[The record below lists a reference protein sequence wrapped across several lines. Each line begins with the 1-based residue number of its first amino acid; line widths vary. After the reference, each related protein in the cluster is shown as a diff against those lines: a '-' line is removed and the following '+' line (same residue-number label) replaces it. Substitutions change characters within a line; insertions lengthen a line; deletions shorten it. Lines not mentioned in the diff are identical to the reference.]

1 MNEERTIKARV
12 FGSLLG
18 GAVGDALGQPVEF
31 MRIDQIQKI
40 YGPEGVTGY
49 SNHSSGAFTD
59 DTQMTLW
66 TVEGLIRAR
75 QRQRASPDEGWDPVR
90 AVNSSYLRW
99 FLTQKSGVPPAD
111 SEIAGE
117 PLRSGWLI
125 DEPGLWARM
134 GPGNTCLSALR
145 VGGLG
150 TRHDP
155 INDSKGCGGVMRV
168 APVGLIGLGDADAY
182 QLGCGVAALTHG
194 HPAGYVAAGA
204 LALILNRLCRGDGL
218 EPAVAAALDVV
229 DGEEL
234 RGKICA
240 DVLRRAL
247 SLAESEKPSPRV
259 VERIGAGWVAEEALA
274 ISVYSALVA
283 SDLRHGVLLAV
294 NHSGDSDSTGS
305 IAGQILGAMLGV
317 EAIPT
322 DWLNELGLRS
332 VVERVAEDLYDA
344 FHENREFPA
353 QDYPAW

>member
-1 MNEERTIKARV
+1 MKEERKIKVKV

-31 MRIDQIQKI
+31 MRIDQIQRI
-40 YGPEGVTGY
+40 YGPGGVTGY
-49 SNHSSGAFTD
+49 PDHSSGAFTD

-75 QRQRASPDEGWDPVR
+75 QRERKSPDEAWDPVG

-111 SEIAGE
+111 SEVEGE
-117 PLRSGWLI
+117 PLRSGWLF

-168 APVGLIGLGDADAY
+168 APAGLIGVGDADAY
-182 QLGCGVAALTHG
+182 QLGCELAALTHG

-204 LALILNRLCRGDGL
+204 LALILDRLCRGDGL
-218 EPAVAAALDVV
+218 AYAVAAALDVV
-229 DGEEL
+229 DGEEQ
-234 RGKICA
+234 RGKICG

-247 SLAESEKPSPRV
+247 SLAESEKSSPRV
-259 VERIGAGWVAEEALA
+259 VERLGAGWVAEEALA

-283 SDLRHGVLLAV
+283 SDFRQGVLLAV

-305 IAGQILGAMLGV
+305 IAGQILGARLGV

-322 DWLNELGLRS
+322 EWLKKLGLRS
-332 VVERVAEDLYDA
+332 VVERVAGDLYDA
-344 FHENREFPA
+344 FYEDRVFSAEE
-353 QDYPAW
+353 YPAW

>member
-1 MNEERTIKARV
+1 MSEERTIKAKV

-31 MRIDQIQKI
+31 MGMGQIQKI
-40 YGPEGVTGY
+40 YGPGGVAGY
-49 SNHSSGAFTD
+49 PNHSLGTFTD

-75 QRQRASPDEGWDPVR
+75 QRERESPDEGWDPVR
-90 AVNSSYLRW
+90 AVNGSYLRW

-111 SEIAGE
+111 SEIEGE

-125 DEPGLWARM
+125 DEPGLWARV

-168 APVGLIGLGDADAY
+168 APVGLMGLGDADAY
-182 QLGCGVAALTHG
+182 QFGCELAALTHG
-194 HPAGYVAAGA
+194 HPAGYVSAGA
-204 LALILNRLCRGDGL
+204 LALILNRLCRGDRL
-218 EPAVAAALDVV
+218 ESAVAGALEGVA
-229 DGEEL
+229 GEEPE
-234 RGKICA
+234 GTICGDA
-240 DVLRRAL
+240 LRRAL
-247 SLAESEKPSPRV
+247 SLAESEKPSLRV
-259 VERIGAGWVAEEALA
+259 IERIGAGWVAEEALA

-283 SDLRHGVLLAV
+283 SDFRQGVLLAV

-322 DWLNELGLRS
+322 EWLKKLGLRS
-332 VVERVAEDLYDA
+332 VVERVASDFYDV
-344 FHENREFPA
+344 FHEDRVFPA
-353 QDYPAW
+353 EEYPAW